1 MSGRG
6 SGAPAPEIR
15 QRRKRGEPRRLLIDA
30 AVQLFNDRG
39 YDATTRQI
47 ADQAKVSETLM
58 FRHFGSKAGL
68 FREAMIAPFVEFVD
82 SFVAEHDAGAAA
94 DEDPRS
100 ITEAFV
106 GSLYDIFATHR
117 GLVAA
122 LWSATTHGGSDLA
135 EAGLLDEVWTAFDK
149 LVEVGRNAD
158 SGRAARNE
166 IATRAVVSMVAGMA
180 VADRAY
186 KHGQMPDRN
195 AVVEEI
201 TRICMYGRIRDDARE
216 AR

>member
-6 SGAPAPEIR
+6 IGVPAPEIR

-82 SFVAEHDAGAAA
+82 AFVAEHDAGAAA

-195 AVVEEI
+195 AVVDEI

-216 AR
+216 AT